1 MNIEVTAKYCGLMSL
16 TPEEIAAN
24 FDKFRALCEKLG
36 ERAPAALKL
45 VDYFGERLALCP
57 ASGRKEY
64 HLAEPGGLVDHSLRV
79 LSNAMKLCKAFEY
92 NIPRDSLII
101 GCLFHDL
108 GKLGDLDHDYYL
120 PQDSDWHREKIGEM
134 YKHNKDIKYMTVPHR
149 GVWLCQH
156 FGLTLTQDEWL
167 SIMLNDGWVLQENKA
182 YCLKE
187 GTLVTVVQTADYL
200 ATKHEK
206 ELVEE

>member
-1 MNIEVTAKYCGLMSL
+1 MGIMSL
-16 TPEEIAAN
+16 SPEEIAAN
-24 FDKFRALCEKLG
+24 FDKFRSLCERLAD
-36 ERAPAALKL
+36 RSTAALAL
-45 VDYFGERLALCP
+45 VDHFAERLALCP

-79 LSNAMKLCKAFEY
+79 LGNAMKLCKAFEY
-92 NIPRDSLII
+92 NLPKDSLII
-101 GCLFHDL
+101 ACLFHDI
-108 GKLGDLDHDYYL
+108 GKLGDLEQEYYL
-120 PQDSDWHREKIGEM
+120 PQDSDWHRDKLGEM

-156 FGLTLTQDEWL
+156 FGLKLTQDEWL
-167 SIMLNDGWVLQENKA
+167 AIMLNDGWVLQENKA

-187 GTLVTVVQTADYL
+187 GTLVSVVQTADYL

-206 ELVEE
+206 ETLGG